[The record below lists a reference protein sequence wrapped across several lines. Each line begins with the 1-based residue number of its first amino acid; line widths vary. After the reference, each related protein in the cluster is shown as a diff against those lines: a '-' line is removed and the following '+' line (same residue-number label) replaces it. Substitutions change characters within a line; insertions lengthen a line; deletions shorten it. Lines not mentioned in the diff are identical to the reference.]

1 MPRLL
6 SSATT
11 SQTACDRVCREHIVD
26 EPYSDF
32 KPTMLSN
39 LKTHDVSLHGL
50 HSDLMIHLLTSGSVV
65 NQPIFGSDLET
76 AKVMRS
82 SRKPQVHEPTSARET
97 TSAFIAEKSSAN
109 G

>member
-39 LKTHDVSLHGL
+39 LKTHDVSLNVL
-50 HSDLMIHLLTSGSVV
+50 HSDFMIYLLTSGSVV
-65 NQPIFGSDLET
+65 NQPIFGSDLEMT
-76 AKVMRS
+76 ETMKS
-82 SRKPQVHEPTSARET
+82 SRKPQVHGPTRAREM
-97 TSAFIAEKSSAN
+97 TSVFIAETSLAN
-109 G
+109 E